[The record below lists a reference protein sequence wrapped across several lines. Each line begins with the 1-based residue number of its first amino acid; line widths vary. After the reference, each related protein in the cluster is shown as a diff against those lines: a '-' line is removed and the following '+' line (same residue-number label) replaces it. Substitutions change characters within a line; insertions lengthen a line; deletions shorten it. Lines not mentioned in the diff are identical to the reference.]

1 MNFIKKNYRKALIFL
16 FIPFLL
22 LSKPITAQNADIN
35 LLRDINVK
43 RNTHLDKSFKLI
55 TNSVMP
61 VGIGLPLGLIATGLI
76 NKDKVTRNNG
86 LEVGASFI
94 IASCISTGLKITVN
108 RPRPFVTYP
117 DIQKMADAG
126 SYSFPSGH
134 TTAAFATATSVS
146 LIYPKWYV
154 IAPAFT
160 WACLSGYSRMHLGV
174 HYPTDVLAGIII
186 GAGSAFLTHQGAKWI
201 QTKK

>member
-1 MNFIKKNYRKALIFL
+1 MRRKIFL
-16 FIPFLL
+16 FKKILIYILLPLL
-22 LSKPITAQNADIN
+22 LLVKPVCAQNFDID

-43 RNTHLDKSFKLI
+43 RNHKLDNGFKLI
-55 TNSVMP
+55 TNSVSP
-61 VGIGLPLGLIATGLI
+61 VCIGLPLEIFATGLI

-86 LEVGASFI
+86 IEVGASFLL
-94 IASCISTGLKITVN
+94 ASCISGGLKIIVN
-108 RPRPFVTYP
+108 RPRPFETYE
-117 DIQKMADAG
+117 DIEKEASAG

-186 GAGSAFLTHQGAKWI
+186 GVGSALLTHQSAKWI